1 MKTGL
6 YCALIVT
13 FCAWGYPIS
22 AAEETEK
29 LAAAVPAEVSEVVSG
44 GTWSAGGTSGVY
56 RAIVVATSGG
66 NGQQAN
72 IIVQMLS
79 LESATAV
86 PKVIK
91 SVLIKEVA
99 EKKLANAF
107 LAMDAETENEMTLI
121 VTAYG
126 AGADQD
132 TSMHVKF
139 NGAGAYE
146 ILPAPGEEAPIDAG
160 PDKKK

>member
-6 YCALIVT
+6 FYALIVT
-13 FCAWGYPIS
+13 ACAWGYPVG
-22 AAEETEK
+22 AAEDTEK
-29 LAAAVPAEVSEVVSG
+29 LAAAVPPEVSEVVSG
-44 GTWSAGGTSGVY
+44 GTWSASGTSGVY

-66 NGQQAN
+66 DGQQAS
-72 IIVQMLS
+72 IIVQMLA
-79 LESATAV
+79 LENATAV
-86 PKVIK
+86 PKVVK

-99 EKKLANAF
+99 DKKLANAF
-107 LAMDAETENEMTLI
+107 LAMDAETDNEMTLI

-139 NGAGAYE
+139 NGTGTYE
-146 ILPAPGEEAPIDAG
+146 ILPTPGEEAPIDAG

>member
-6 YCALIVT
+6 HYALIVAV
-13 FCAWGYPIS
+13 CAWGSPIS
-22 AAEETEK
+22 AAEDSEK

-44 GTWSAGGTSGVY
+44 GTWSQGGTSGVY
-56 RAIVVATSGG
+56 RAIVVGD
-66 NGQQAN
+66 GQQAN

-79 LESATAV
+79 LESAAAI
-86 PKVIK
+86 PKVVK
-91 SVLIKEVA
+91 SVVIKEVA
-99 EKKLANAF
+99 DKKLANAF

-139 NGAGAYE
+139 NGTGTYE
-146 ILPAPGEEAPIDAG
+146 ILPTPGEEAPAGAG
-160 PDKKK
+160 PDKK

>member
-6 YCALIVT
+6 YTALIVT
-13 FCAWGYPIS
+13 CCALSGPVR
-22 AAEETEK
+22 AAEDVEK
-29 LAAAVPAEVSEVVSG
+29 LAASVPAEISEVVSG
-44 GTWSAGGTSGVY
+44 GTWSADGTSGVY
-56 RAIVVATSGG
+56 RAIVVGG
-66 NGQQAN
+66 RQQAN

-79 LESATAV
+79 LESAAAV
-86 PKVIK
+86 PKVMK

-99 EKKLANAF
+99 DRKLANAF
-107 LAMDAETENEMTLI
+107 LAMDAETDNEMTLI

-126 AGADQD
+126 AGTDQD

-139 NGAGAYE
+139 NGTGAYE
-146 ILPAPGEEAPIDAG
+146 ILPTPGEEAPTDAG

>member
-13 FCAWGYPIS
+13 VCMWGYAVS
-22 AAEETEK
+22 AAEDTEK
-29 LAAAVPAEVSEVVSG
+29 LAASVPAEVSEVVSG
-44 GTWSAGGTSGVY
+44 GTWSEGGTNGVY
-56 RAIVVATSGG
+56 RAIVVATPAGD
-66 NGQQAN
+66 GQQAN
-72 IIVQMLS
+72 IVVQMLS

-86 PKVIK
+86 PKVVK

-107 LAMDAETENEMTLI
+107 LAMDAETDNEMTLI

-139 NGAGAYE
+139 NGKGTYE
-146 ILPAPGEEAPIDAG
+146 ILPTPGEEAPTEAA

>member
-1 MKTGL
+1 MKARL

-13 FCAWGYPIS
+13 VCTWGYSVS
-22 AAEETEK
+22 AAEDTEK
-29 LAAAVPAEVSEVVSG
+29 LAAAVPPEVTEVVSG
-44 GTWSAGGTSGVY
+44 GTWSENGTSGVY
-56 RAIVVATSGG
+56 RAIVVGD
-66 NGQQAN
+66 GQQAN

-79 LESATAV
+79 LESAAAI
-86 PKVIK
+86 PKVVK

-107 LAMDAETENEMTLI
+107 LAMDAETDNEMTLI

-139 NGAGAYE
+139 NGTGTYE
-146 ILPAPGEEAPIDAG
+146 ILPTPGEDAPAEAA

>member
-13 FCAWGYPIS
+13 LYAWSSPAG
-22 AAEETEK
+22 AAEGTEK
-29 LAAAVPAEVSEVVSG
+29 LAAAVPTEVSEVVSG
-44 GTWSAGGTSGVY
+44 GSWTDGGTTGVY
-56 RAIVVATSGG
+56 RAIVVGD
-66 NGQQAN
+66 GQRAN
-72 IIVQMLS
+72 IVVQMLS
-79 LESATAV
+79 LENPTAV
-86 PKVIK
+86 PKVVK

-107 LAMDAETENEMTLI
+107 LAMDAETDNEMTLI

-126 AGADQD
+126 AAADQD

-139 NGAGAYE
+139 NGKGTYE
-146 ILPAPGEEAPIDAG
+146 ILPTPGEDAPTDAG

>member
-1 MKTGL
+1 MRASL
-6 YCALIVT
+6 YRALIVIT
-13 FCAWGYPIS
+13 CALSFSAS
-22 AAEETEK
+22 AAEDTEK

-44 GTWSAGGTSGVY
+44 GTWSANGTSGVY
-56 RAIVVATSGG
+56 RAIVVGD
-66 NGQQAN
+66 GQQAN

-79 LESATAV
+79 MESATAI
-86 PKVIK
+86 PKLVK

-107 LAMDAETENEMTLI
+107 LAMDAETDNEMTLI

-139 NGAGAYE
+139 NGTGTYE
-146 ILPAPGEEAPIDAG
+146 ILRTPGEEAPADAG
-160 PDKKK
+160 PEKKK

>member
-6 YCALIVT
+6 YYALIVAV
-13 FCAWGYPIS
+13 CAWGSPIS
-22 AAEETEK
+22 AAEDSEK

-44 GTWSAGGTSGVY
+44 GTWSQGGTSGVY
-56 RAIVVATSGG
+56 RAIVVGD
-66 NGQQAN
+66 GQQAN

-79 LESATAV
+79 LESAAAI
-86 PKVIK
+86 PKVVK
-91 SVLIKEVA
+91 SVVIKEVA
-99 EKKLANAF
+99 DKKLANAF

-139 NGAGAYE
+139 NGTGTYE
-146 ILPAPGEEAPIDAG
+146 ILPTPGEEAPAG
-160 PDKKK
+160 ASPDKK